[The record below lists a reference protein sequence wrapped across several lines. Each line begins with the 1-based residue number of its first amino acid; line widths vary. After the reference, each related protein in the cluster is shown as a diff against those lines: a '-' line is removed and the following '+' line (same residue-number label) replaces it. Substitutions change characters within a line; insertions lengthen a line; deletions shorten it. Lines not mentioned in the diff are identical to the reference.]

1 MRGSTSCVANSV
13 TSKPFGNLG
22 PGSFGT
28 TDDARVV
35 LSRWRVVRPGRA
47 GVGHELR
54 QRVLFERFVR
64 LIGACGPYEVAPART
79 RVAFMAS
86 VRFASVNRLGAA
98 SLDAHFVLPE
108 TVASPRFRR
117 VERLGKLTV
126 HHLRFT
132 EPQQMDEEVQAWLR
146 RSYAEYGERRWLK
159 RPSTATGRVRRA
171 SSVPRQRRKAT
182 RPRSRARTA

>member
-1 MRGSTSCVANSV
+1 VRAVGLRKRDGVKTHRRLLWKCPRCGAKLVSRGLSHSCGPYTVEKFLQGKS
-13 TSKPFGNLG
+13 SK
-22 PGSFGT
+22 S
-28 TDDARVV
+28 
-35 LSRWRVVRPGRA
+35 
-47 GVGHELR
+47 
-54 QRVLFERFVR
+54 RVLFERFVR

-159 RPSTATGRVRRA
+159 RPPTATGRVRRA
-171 SSVPRQRRKAT
+171 SSAPPKRRKGT
-182 RPRSRARTA
+182 RPRRRTRTA